1 MESLF
6 FYIVSEHSNITRTK
20 SQKHLFLW
28 SEVEIR
34 EVCLMCSPVSQ
45 ECPVAQVGLALLEVP
60 EPGRDRDVIQLD
72 HNEGVV
78 C

>member
-1 MESLF
+1 
-6 FYIVSEHSNITRTK
+6 
-20 SQKHLFLW
+20 
-28 SEVEIR
+28 
-34 EVCLMCSPVSQ
+34 MCSPVSQ

-60 EPGRDRDVIQLD
+60 EPGRDRDVIQSD